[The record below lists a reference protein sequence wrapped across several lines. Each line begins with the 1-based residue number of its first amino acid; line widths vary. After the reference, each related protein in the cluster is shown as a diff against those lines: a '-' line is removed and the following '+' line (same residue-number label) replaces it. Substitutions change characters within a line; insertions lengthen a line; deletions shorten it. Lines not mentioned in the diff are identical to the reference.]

1 MRKLALGIPVM
12 VYVLVTLAFGMAGA
26 SNLDGE
32 QLIKLRCNECHNLDR
47 IHAAEKSRQQW
58 ESTVDRMI
66 NMGANLNEEEK
77 EAVLDYLSQKDQD

>member
-1 MRKLALGIPVM
+1 MRKLAFGIAGLVC
-12 VYVLVTLAFGMAGA
+12 VLVTLAFGMAGA

-32 QLIKLRCNECHNLDR
+32 QLIELRCNECHNLER
-47 IHAAEKSRQQW
+47 VRAKEKSRQQW

>member
-1 MRKLALGIPVM
+1 MRKLAFGIAGLVC
-12 VYVLVTLAFGMAGA
+12 VLVTLAFGMAGA

-32 QLIKLRCNECHNLDR
+32 QLLELRCNECHNLER
-47 IHAAEKSRQQW
+47 VRAKEKSRQQW